1 MSSPDTFNT
10 LQTLS
15 NNIAETVEQ
24 VGGAIVAINSGSRM
38 SSSGIHWQS
47 GIIITSDEALH
58 RYEEIT
64 ATLSNG
70 QTVPVNLIGRDP
82 STDVAVFKLPQTEIP
97 VAKIGNAATLKVGHL
112 VLGLARSNEGDIR
125 AALGTVSVVSG
136 AWRSM
141 SGGNIDQFI
150 RPDITL
156 YRGFA
161 GGSLVDAA
169 GYVVGMNTS
178 GRRGT
183 ALTIPASTINR
194 VVNQLLAKGRMT
206 RGYLGLGMQAVR
218 LPSNLKTALNLTSA
232 SGAIVVNVEPN
243 GPADN
248 AGVLIGDV
256 IITFDNSVVNDTGD
270 ILALLNS
277 GDRVGKAVK
286 LQIIRGGALVELEI
300 VVAEKSVTSDQ

>member
-1 MSSPDTFNT
+1 MPSDTSNI

-38 SSSGIHWQS
+38 SSSGIHWQN

-70 QTVPVNLIGRDP
+70 QTLPINLIGHDP
-82 STDVAVFKLPQTEIP
+82 STDVAVFKLLQTEIP
-97 VAKIGNAATLKVGHL
+97 AAKIGDAATLKVGHL
-112 VLGLARSNEGDIR
+112 VLGLARSNEGDLR

-161 GGSLVDAA
+161 GGPLVDAA
-169 GYVVGMNTS
+169 GYIVGMNTS

-194 VVNQLLAKGRMT
+194 VINQLLAKGRMT

-218 LPSNLKTALNLTSA
+218 LPSNLKTALNLTSS
-232 SGAIVVNVEPN
+232 SGAIAVNVEPN

-286 LQIIRGGALVELEI
+286 LQIIRGGALIELE
-300 VVAEKSVTSDQ
+300 VVIAEKSVTSNQ

>member
-1 MSSPDTFNT
+1 MPSPDTSNT
-10 LQTLS
+10 LLALS

-24 VGGAIVAINSGSRM
+24 VGGAIVAINSGSRI
-38 SSSGIHWQS
+38 SSSGIHWNN

-58 RYEEIT
+58 RYEDIT
-64 ATLSNG
+64 ATLFNG
-70 QTVPVNLIGRDP
+70 QTVPLNLVGHDP
-82 STDVAVFKLPQTEIP
+82 STDVAVFKLQSSEIP
-97 VAKIGNAATLKVGHL
+97 VAQIGDATALKVGHL

-125 AALGTVSVVSG
+125 AAIGAVSVVSG

-161 GGSLVDAA
+161 GGALVDAA
-169 GYVVGMNTS
+169 GYIIGMNTS

-183 ALTIPASTINR
+183 ALTIPASTVNR
-194 VVNQLLAKGRMT
+194 VVNQLLAKGRIT

-218 LPSNLKTALNLTSA
+218 LPNNLKTALNLTSA
-232 SGAIVVNVEPN
+232 SGAIAVNVEPN

-256 IITFDNSVVNDTGD
+256 IITFDNSAVNDTGD

-277 GDRVGKAVK
+277 SDRVGKTVK

-300 VVAEKSVTSDQ
+300 VVGEKPVTGDQ